1 MKKYEPI
8 GDLIYFISKELKA
21 RMDEALKD
29 RNLGQG
35 QLLTLMTLFRLKE
48 YEEITQE
55 ELSKMMGINKANISR
70 NITKLKQGGFI
81 KINQSEE
88 DQRKKNIELTEKAFE
103 EFLYLEKIMR
113 KIHNEMILGLDKESL
128 DYTLSTLLK
137 MKENLVK
144 DNT

>member
-48 YEEITQE
+48 HDEITQE

-70 NITKLKQGGFI
+70 NLTKLKQGGFI

-128 DYTLSTLLK
+128 DYTLDALLK
-137 MKENLVK
+137 MKENLLK

>member
-8 GDLIYFISKELKA
+8 GDLIYFISKELKS

-35 QLLTLMTLFRLKE
+35 QLLTLMALFRLKD
-48 YEEITQE
+48 YDEINQE
-55 ELSKMMGINKANISR
+55 ELSKMMGINKANTSR
-70 NITKLKQGGFI
+70 NLTKLKQGEFI

-103 EFLYLEKIMR
+103 EFLYLEKIM
-113 KIHNEMILGLDKESL
+113 KKLHNEMILGLDKKSL
-128 DYTLSTLLK
+128 DYTLDALLK
-137 MKENLVK
+137 IKENLEK
-144 DNT
+144 DKS